1 MSSKERIGVIL
12 NVDAEVSKAKGNIES
27 LSKIFDGVGGNKGNQ
42 LRNILADIGKEYEK
56 LADESGKT
64 MTKIGDF
71 SKAERSTSK
80 LNQLFGKLGK
90 EIGNIGKMSAKE
102 LANLFPEDI
111 ANKVGKASEA
121 IKTFNTILEN
131 SGKGKGAISQATKEY
146 EAQEKAVRKAIQA
159 VEDLEKVKNG
169 TSKKNV
175 VSSEDK
181 NDMVVKV
188 EEAKAKA
195 TELKKVYKDLREE
208 MEKFEQTE
216 RENAAKQGKESMFDK
231 GTQNYSKPYREL
243 RDRVEEAKDKMNEAA
258 DAAKNLNNQLDNM
271 VVVGDLEKDLQSAKD
286 ALVDAQNK
294 AALLKKNLDSVSAS
308 EFNRALDEAKKKLQG
323 LSGIDLSKI
332 TNLDDLNK
340 LFDDFTNEGIEGL
353 KRGLQQAGIE
363 IKELDNVNDQLV
375 TSVDSATA
383 ALKKQN
389 QALDDINGIK
399 NRILQFFSL
408 TEGVQL
414 ARRVISQATEAIR
427 ELDKAMTETA
437 TVTDFSVGDMW
448 DALPRYTQAANE
460 LGATTLGAYETMTL
474 FYQQGLD
481 TNAVFEI
488 GTETMKMA
496 RIAGLDY
503 AEATDLM
510 TAALRGFNMELNET
524 SAQRV
529 NDVYSELAA
538 ITAADTE
545 EIANAMTKTA
555 SIANSAN
562 MEFETTAALL
572 SQIVETTREPA
583 ETAGTAMKT
592 IIARF
597 TEMKKATSDIID
609 VDGEEV
615 DVNKVEA
622 ALKSAGVALRDVNG
636 EFRDLDDVFLEL
648 ASRWDSLDIM
658 TQRYIATMA
667 AGSRQQSRFIAM
679 MSDYDRTME
688 LVDAAYDSAGAS
700 AKQFAKTQ
708 DSFEAKTNNLKN
720 AWQEYLLSLANSDV
734 VKGAIDALTKL
745 INVINDLTEG
755 GSSFQSSI
763 LKIFTAIAG
772 FKSLGSLFGSV
783 FSSLPSLFTQEGQTL
798 GGALSQGIQS
808 GVNNIKL
815 NFPFIGT
822 LRKELNT
829 VSEKIEQIK
838 TKGRDITFGNLRGI
852 SGDITN
858 LTKKNSGNL
867 GKQMNSYLQGEFTSV
882 DLTSEGK
889 KWADDLIDGF
899 TKDLA
904 KTGRLDTAL
913 DNLQTEVR
921 KGLQD
926 PNIAKN
932 GAGKKV
938 NVNKAEFDKNGLKDI
953 TKQANQAAMALSSV
967 GMAFSVIGSKL
978 SEQSGALGKFGHGLE
993 VVGNSASMA
1002 GMALMTVNTIA
1013 KTLNVTLSKGI
1024 LAVVA
1029 IAASAITLISGF
1041 ISKQKEL
1048 KKEAQQLTIETAK
1061 NTQEEVKANRE
1072 LANNLDET
1080 IEAYKNGIATKEQVA
1095 EASEELISKYGLEN
1109 HEIELLT
1116 GNYEALTTAIK
1127 AKIAAQEQE
1136 NYAAQISSAQ
1146 VSRDQLFSEGNLGA
1160 VANLE
1165 TGADSSDEIQLTE
1178 SFKSAFQEIATQYGF
1193 EDIISAEAGGKLSF
1207 SQAIESFTQE
1217 QLINFGKFQERYL
1230 VLLGETLRNQGL
1242 STDESEIYKGLTQVI
1257 GDTSSTFDELTET
1270 VNLANE
1276 SLIELA
1282 AIDFEKE
1289 FDISKIQSKSQYD
1302 EAASSY
1308 AANLRAQDPSLS
1320 DDRIE
1325 ELVSQYFSSFDS
1337 TKKYAQAQELILK
1350 LKTEFN
1356 GDENGIEIYKKYLD
1370 GEISPEEFLKLMV
1383 SVDIETNDVDAINQQ
1398 VYANQVSSVVTAPYD
1413 FSEASKGI
1421 SDYINENFT
1430 IEGID
1435 ETTLSGFESWLKS
1448 ISSILPSDINV
1459 LEAWNQALQGGT
1471 IEISNFLT
1479 QMQSLLNT
1487 QSLLMSET
1495 MLNKN
1500 VYGIEGTDEEL
1511 ASSFNKYNNA
1521 AEDKKGDIA
1530 RAEAIKFGIEAQA
1543 FIQAATNFGKS
1554 VEEMRTE
1561 LQGNIAA
1568 AQKKVDDLQNPD
1580 SQYSKDRATER
1591 EQNENYAKAVR
1602 RKAQIETTEL
1612 PQAKK
1617 KEQDALDEYTRV
1629 SQSSASTLK
1638 DMDAAY
1644 EEYQKT
1650 SEAVKALEKELKDVQ
1665 EVVDLGTVEV
1675 DTSEL
1680 DAAQAELDEAK
1691 TKLDSFEGKEAIK
1704 VQMEIE
1710 GALMEAEQ
1718 LTTLQTQFAK
1728 LKEITKDGFK
1738 IDLTTF
1744 NEMRA
1749 IAPEIA
1755 IGVERLADGT
1765 LDVSAGM
1772 EILNEKMGTQI
1783 ATEKEAIKTQLEGAV
1798 TDEKILQT
1806 KIDNAIAALEAE
1818 IEAIEASSEAEV
1830 QISTETVDALNAVTS
1845 DGAYERALLY
1855 EQEAEDQGDA
1865 AQMGATNVI
1874 NAVGAM
1880 DTAYQ
1885 EFGETLDTIHTK
1897 LRTMGKITYTKGM
1910 AKADIEAAKSQ
1921 LVDENTYDA
1930 DKGNYNPTKL
1940 SDDVE
1945 KYKTGGDN
1953 KLKKEEAIALL
1964 KSTITSLEKQK
1975 GVSVINMGDLEAAL
1989 SGLDGGGNNFGTST
2003 GSNKGS
2009 GGGNKDKNTTNT
2021 KLENIEQKLKDLDRK
2036 REKGQ
2041 INALEYQ
2048 TQRNN
2053 LLTQKHGLLE
2063 TDLNQKITSTK
2074 GAIYYDKKSD
2084 SVKYNS
2090 KIYDNIKD
2098 DSKKNEIDK
2107 IYKEAQKICD
2117 DMNKIEDEVGNIEK
2131 NQSNDTTN
2139 EDQKLDALERKRKKG
2154 EISADEYE
2162 KQKGELLTSKYG
2174 KLSSEFYSQLENNPE
2189 KDFFSYDEKTDT
2201 LKLNEKKYGQLS
2213 EDRQKEV
2220 KAQFDDVNEIL
2231 QEMNTI
2237 EDELGEINEKVTNDT
2252 TNNESKTEALDRQ
2265 LERGKV
2271 GAKDYSAQMSENLKD
2286 QQAKLQRE
2294 FNKKFSESADKSFFK
2309 YDKALDTILIDEQKL
2324 ALLGEEQRDAVLQ
2337 EYQTLKDI
2345 NDELNDV
2352 EDSIKEAKKYLKYS
2366 TTNTDSLQQA
2376 LSEDLE
2382 NGNLDP
2388 ATYQKEM
2395 KAANKAENRTLK
2407 GENNS
2412 ILKQIAEDVGPIFYN
2427 TQTRQ
2432 FEWNPMFDK
2441 STLTPEQIEMIETW
2455 MNGEADADGNR
2466 TGGKN
2471 AELKAAIKSGDSATI
2486 NAIKNDYRNS
2496 GYGSLYYKDATTGA
2510 LQYDDLIFDTL
2521 LQAAK
2526 DVAENNVSTYN
2537 SNNSQIKTNQ
2547 EENEDLTV
2555 RKNAKKYDTQQ
2566 YDYELEDLERQ
2577 YQNGTLS
2584 HSQYEAQKRT
2594 ALENK
2599 KAAALAE
2606 LAYQTSSETSDY
2618 ANLLGY
2624 VNIKKDDKGNIIG
2637 ISGNESYYKL
2647 EGEAKQKVDEFIE
2660 LLRGLCGTAADI
2672 DATIKDPDFKDDP
2685 VGTPNGKTA
2694 EQKRA
2699 EYNAGESA
2707 LWNNQNAQSNL
2718 EDDRYDLSRL
2728 EGVVGQL
2735 PLPQELQTALGMG
2748 FTAAEMGYEAREIV
2762 NLNSEY
2768 ASLNDNRK
2776 LMEATKEYV
2785 GSQEQ
2790 VASTKTEDENR
2801 VAYFDPT
2808 TNTYVIDEKKAKE
2821 NLSTE
2826 EYAKMMEEVEELNS
2840 NYAQRMKTIMRELS
2854 GGIIQKGMRTLGT
2867 SLTSLSKAFEQE
2879 EDGTYKVSDALDD
2892 LETALGLA
2900 SGSLDGFESTL
2911 TKIVEGAGKVSFKS
2925 LGKDVSPLTSF
2936 LESKNLGGVADL
2948 FNMVLGSGVKD
2959 SGSFTGADLLGSAS
2973 GAMGQL
2979 LEVGSG
2985 FMNWDMITGG
2995 VEMFTQGIA
3004 LGQQIY
3010 DRIKAGI
3017 EKIKQVIEQVIQY
3030 ISQATQVLVDAWTNR
3045 EDYLYN
3051 YLKLIEKHLQE
3062 YERLQRYS
3070 TQIQKGRIAS
3080 ADDIAKNWEDQWASL
3095 QKQLEEQTE
3104 RLETRQQE
3112 LDRSR
3117 WNPFMLISG
3126 WDPLSDTLYENREV
3140 KMLWDIIIGL
3150 GEAFAPLGTGTFFSQ
3165 LNQLYE
3171 DYDQRVQQS
3180 YEDRL
3185 AAEQALLDIE
3195 DERLELVKVGA
3206 DEATQ
3211 FEDKVLQ
3218 AFIQKEQQVIDELS
3232 RLNDAVTT
3240 ANQKLMST
3248 LQDNLSK
3255 IRQDRE
3261 NEKKEEELGEK
3272 ERRLA
3277 YLRQDTSGANQM
3289 EIKRLEEELEEGH
3302 EDYTDTLIDQKIS
3315 ELEKQNELA
3324 AEQRQQQIDLLQSQL
3339 DYAEKYGLYWET
3351 IYDMLYSIDENGKVV
3366 LNADNFDLDGNIRE
3380 NSQLAQLLGTHS
3392 DRIGMS
3398 TWQSVLD
3405 NEETKLLGLYYKA
3418 FMTRNGADGN
3428 WADYWALLDP
3438 GANDPDYTRQMAE
3451 IPDGLLGVLYKLEIG
3466 IREYFGTSNPGLV
3479 NMGRSAEQGLKNFFG
3494 KLFNYEPWETFK
3506 AEEFNKAYVEAKTIG
3521 GIHQG
3526 LVNLGNKIE
3535 DSWNSFLGLNQKAA
3549 KTGNQTTDKA
3559 KSNNNNNYGTQNYGA
3574 VTENYNFNIGTVGEN
3589 ISLDEMADRV
3599 VSAIKGMFTTS
3610 VTSVTKNR

>member
-1 MSSKERIGVIL
+1 MSNKEKIGVTL
-12 NVDAEVSKAKGNIES
+12 NIDAETSKAKVSIES
-27 LSKIFDGVGGNKGNQ
+27 LSKAFDGVGGGKGNQ

-64 MTKIGDF
+64 MTKLGDF
-71 SKAERSTSK
+71 SKAEKSTQK
-80 LNQLFGKLGK
+80 LGSLFGKLTK
-90 EIGNIGKMSAKE
+90 EISNIGKMSTKE
-102 LANLFPEDI
+102 LANLFPEDV

-146 EAQEKAVRKAIQA
+146 DAQEKAVRKAIQA

-175 VSSEDK
+175 VSSETK

-195 TELKKVYKDLREE
+195 TELKNVYKNLREE
-208 MEKFEQTE
+208 MEKFERTE

-243 RDRVEEAKDKMNEAA
+243 RDRVEEAKNNMNEAA
-258 DAAKNLNNQLDNM
+258 DAAKKLNNQLDNM
-271 VVVGDLEKDLQSAKD
+271 VVVGDLENDLQNARD

-340 LFDDFTNEGIEGL
+340 LFDDFTNEGVEGL
-353 KRGLQQAGIE
+353 KRSLQQAGIE
-363 IKELDNVNDQLV
+363 IKELDNVNDQLSN
-375 TSVDSATA
+375 SVDGATE

-389 QALDDINGIK
+389 QALSEINGIK

-481 TNAVFEI
+481 TNAVFEV

-496 RIAGLDY
+496 RIAGLEYKD
-503 AEATDLM
+503 ATDLM

-538 ITAADTE
+538 ITAADTQ
-545 EIANAMTKTA
+545 EIADAMTKTA

-615 DVNKVEA
+615 SVNKVEA
-622 ALKSAGVALRDVNG
+622 ALKTAGVALRDVNG

-648 ASRWDSLDIM
+648 ASRWDGLDMM

-679 MSDYDRTME
+679 MSNYDRTME

-708 DSFEAKTNNLKN
+708 DSFEAKVNNLKN
-720 AWQEYLLSLANSDV
+720 AWNEYLLSLANSDI
-734 VKGAIDALTKL
+734 VKGVIDLLTKL
-745 INVINDLTEG
+745 INVINDLTQG

-763 LKIFTAIAG
+763 LKIFTAVAG
-772 FKSLGSLFGSV
+772 FKAIGSLFGQA

-798 GGALSQGIQS
+798 GGALSQGIQA
-808 GVNNIKL
+808 GINKTKF
-815 NFPFIGT
+815 NFPFFGT
-822 LRKELNT
+822 LGQEMRKIT
-829 VSEKIEQIK
+829 EQVK
-838 TKGRDITFGNLRGI
+838 QTKGRTTNFGDLKGI
-852 SGDITN
+852 GEDITN
-858 LTKKNSGNL
+858 ITKKSAGKLGN
-867 GKQMNSYLQGEFTSV
+867 QMNSYLQSQFKQVQFT
-882 DLTSEGK
+882 DEGK
-889 KWADDLIDGF
+889 EWANGLVTGF
-899 TKDLA
+899 VNNLEKD
-904 KTGRLDTAL
+904 GRLDTAL
-913 DNLQTEVR
+913 DKLQTEVR
-921 KGLQD
+921 AGLNNPQ
-926 PNIAKN
+926 KVT
-932 GAGKKV
+932 GKAPKV
-938 NVNKAEFDKNGLKDI
+938 NVNKASFNKKDLEDV

-967 GMAFSVIGSKL
+967 GMAFSAIGSKL

-1002 GMALMTVNTIA
+1002 GMALMTINTIA

-1029 IAASAITLISGF
+1029 IAASAISLISGF

-1061 NTQEEVKANRE
+1061 NTKEEVKANRE

-1080 IEAYKNGIATKEQVA
+1080 IEAYKDGIATREDVA
-1095 EASEELISKYGLEN
+1095 EASKELISKYGLEN

-1136 NYAAQISSAQ
+1136 NYAAQMSSAQ

-1165 TGADSSDEIQLTE
+1165 TGADSSDEIRLTE

-1217 QLINFGKFQERYL
+1217 QLVNFGKFQERYL

-1257 GDTSSTFDELTET
+1257 GDTSSIFDELTET
-1270 VNLANE
+1270 VNSANE

-1302 EAASSY
+1302 KAAQSY
-1308 AANLRAQDPSLS
+1308 AASLRAQDASLS
-1320 DDRIE
+1320 DDKIE
-1325 ELVSQYFSSFDS
+1325 ELVSQYFSSFND
-1337 TKKYAQAQELILK
+1337 TKKYAQAQELVLK
-1350 LKTEFN
+1350 IENKFD
-1356 GDENGIEIYKKYLD
+1356 GDANGIEIYKKYLD

-1383 SVDIETNDVDAINQQ
+1383 SVDIETSDVDSINQQ
-1398 VYANQVSSVVTAPYD
+1398 VYTNQVSSVVTAPYD

-1487 QSLLMSET
+1487 QSLLMSEM

-1500 VYGIEGTDEEL
+1500 VYGVEGTDEEL
-1511 ASSFNKYNNA
+1511 ASSFDRYNNA
-1521 AEDKKGDIA
+1521 AEDKKGDVA
-1530 RAEAIKFGIEAQA
+1530 RAEAKKFGIEAQA
-1543 FIQAATNFGKS
+1543 FIQAAKDFGKS
-1554 VEEMRTE
+1554 TEEMRAE
-1561 LQGNIAA
+1561 LEANVEA
-1568 AQKKVDDLQNPD
+1568 AQTKVDNLLKPD
-1580 SQYSKDRATER
+1580 SEYSEARRRER
-1591 EQNENYAKAVR
+1591 THNENYANAVQ

-1617 KEQDALDEYTRV
+1617 KEQEAADKVNSMNGSATLAAIKTATDEYKK
-1629 SQSSASTLK
+1629 A
-1638 DMDAAY
+1638 
-1644 EEYQKT
+1644 
-1650 SEAVKALEKELKDVQ
+1650 SEAVKNLEEELKGVQ
-1665 EVVDLGTVEV
+1665 EVVDVGTVEV

-1680 DAAQAELDEAK
+1680 DTAQAELDEAK
-1691 TKLDSFEGKEAIK
+1691 AKLDSFEGKEAIK
-1704 VQMEIE
+1704 IQMEIE

-1728 LKEITKDGFK
+1728 LKEMTKDGFK

-1755 IGVERLADGT
+1755 IGVKQLADGT

-1772 EILNEKMGTQI
+1772 EVLNEKMGTQI
-1783 ATEKEAIKTQLEGAV
+1783 ATEKEAIKTKLESAKA
-1798 TDEKILQT
+1798 DEIALQA
-1806 KIDNAIAALEAE
+1806 KIDNAIAALNAE
-1818 IEAIEASSEAEV
+1818 IEAIKASSDAEV

-1921 LVDENTYDA
+1921 LVDEDTYDA

-1964 KSTITSLEKQK
+1964 QSTITSLEKQK
-1975 GVSVINMGDLEAAL
+1975 DVSVKNMGDLVAAI
-1989 SGLDGGGNNFGTST
+1989 SALDGGGDNFGTKDKSKSKSS
-2003 GSNKGS
+2003 GS
-2009 GGGNKDKNTTNT
+2009 KDKNTTNT
-2021 KLENIEQKLKDLDRK
+2021 KLKNIDQQLEDLDRK
-2036 REKGQ
+2036 RKNKE

-2063 TDLNQKITSTK
+2063 TDLNSKLSQAK
-2074 GAIYYDKKSD
+2074 GAVYYDKKSD
-2084 SVKYNS
+2084 SIKYNDAA
-2090 KIYDNIKD
+2090 Y
-2098 DSKKNEIDK
+2098 KKLSNEDKTKVDK
-2107 IYKEAQKICD
+2107 IYEEAKKICT
-2117 DMNKIEDEVGNIEK
+2117 DMNKIEDEVGSIEK

-2139 EDQKLDALERKRKKG
+2139 EDQKLKALERKREKG

-2162 KQKGELLTSKYG
+2162 KQKEELLTSKYG
-2174 KLSSEFYSQLENNPE
+2174 KLSAEFYSQLANNTE
-2189 KDFFSYDEKTDT
+2189 KEFFKYDAKTDT
-2201 LKLNEKKYGQLS
+2201 LELDQEKYGQLS
-2213 EDRQKEV
+2213 DDRKKEV
-2220 KAQFDDVNEIL
+2220 KAQYDEVNGIL
-2231 QEMNTI
+2231 EEMNKI
-2237 EDELGEINEKVTNDT
+2237 EDEVGEINEKVTNDT
-2252 TNNESKTEALDRQ
+2252 TNNESKTEALERQ
-2265 LERGKV
+2265 LKNGKI
-2271 GAKDYSAQMSENLKD
+2271 GAKDYSAQMKDNLND
-2286 QQAKLQRE
+2286 QKTKLQRE
-2294 FNKKFSESADKSFFK
+2294 FKKQLSESADKDYFK
-2309 YDKALDTILIDEQKL
+2309 YDKDLDTLLLDEDKL
-2324 ALLGEEQRDAVLQ
+2324 AQLSEEQRDAVLK

-2352 EDSIKEAKKYLKYS
+2352 EDKIKDAKKYLKYS

-2382 NGNLDP
+2382 NGDLDP
-2388 ATYQKEM
+2388 ATYQKQM
-2395 KAANKAENRTLK
+2395 KAANNAENRTLK

-2412 ILKQIAEDVGPIFYN
+2412 ILKSISDDIGPIFYN

-2432 FEWNPMFDK
+2432 FEWNPLFDQ
-2441 STLTPEQIEMIETW
+2441 SALTPEQKELIESW
-2455 MNGEADADGNR
+2455 MNGEVGADGKR

-2471 AELKAAIKSGDSATI
+2471 AELKAAIKSGDSDTI
-2486 NAIKNDYRNS
+2486 KAIKNDYRNS
-2496 GYGSLYYKDATTGA
+2496 GYGSVYYQDATTKA

-2521 LQAAK
+2521 LQEAK
-2526 DVAENNVSTYN
+2526 DEAEENVTTYN
-2537 SNNSQIKTNQ
+2537 SNKSTIKANK
-2547 EENEDLTV
+2547 EENEELTARKLPKDLTE
-2555 RKNAKKYDTQQ
+2555 KNYDIQR

-2577 YQNGTLS
+2577 YQKGTLS
-2584 HSQYEAQKRT
+2584 HSQYEDKKET

-2599 KAAALAE
+2599 KTAALNE
-2606 LAYQTSSETSDY
+2606 LAYQTNAATSQY
-2618 ANLLGY
+2618 ANLLQY
-2624 VNIKKDDKGNIIG
+2624 VDVQKDATTGEITSINASDA
-2637 ISGNESYYKL
+2637 YYQLK
-2647 EGEAKQKVDEFIE
+2647 GEAKQKADEFIE
-2660 LLRGLCGTAADI
+2660 LLRGLSGTVADI
-2672 DATIKDPDFKDDP
+2672 EAELQDPLFKDTPGDP
-2685 VGTPNGKTA
+2685 NQTA
-2694 EQKRA
+2694 EKKRA
-2699 EYNAGESA
+2699 EYNKEDAK
-2707 LWNNQNAQSNL
+2707 LWNLQNDQANLAENREDTSNL
-2718 EDDRYDLSRL
+2718 QGVLSK
-2728 EGVVGQL
+2728 L
-2735 PLPQELQTALGMG
+2735 PLPQEMQTALGIG
-2748 FTAAEMGYEAREIV
+2748 FTAADMGYEAQEI
-2762 NLNSEY
+2762 LNYRSQY
-2768 ASLNDNRK
+2768 DAIDNKRK
-2776 LMEATKEYV
+2776 LAEKE
-2785 GSQEQ
+2785 
-2790 VASTKTEDENR
+2790 TEYISSSEDVFDKDKVNA
-2801 VAYFDPT
+2801 VAYWDSI
-2808 TNTYVIDEKKAKE
+2808 TNTYKLNEEKFNALDVDKQAEVMAK
-2821 NLSTE
+2821 LE
-2826 EYAKMMEEVEELNS
+2826 EYTNEYGSSLKQIANE
-2840 NYAQRMKTIMRELS
+2840 ID
-2854 GGIIQKGMRTLGT
+2854 GGIIQKAAKVLGK
-2867 SLTSLSKAFEQE
+2867 SLQDVSKAFYKT
-2879 EDGTYKVSDALDD
+2879 EDGVYTTDAALRS
-2892 LETALGLA
+2892 LEATLGLTE
-2900 SGSLDGFESTL
+2900 GSLDKFKSALEAIAKGAEKVKFKGAGMTKEELAPL
-2911 TKIVEGAGKVSFKS
+2911 TKFFEDKGLEGVS
-2925 LGKDVSPLTSF
+2925 
-2936 LESKNLGGVADL
+2936 NL
-2948 FNMVLGSGVKD
+2948 FSMVLGDKEGGFNGAELLEAS
-2959 SGSFTGADLLGSAS
+2959 TGAFGNII
-2973 GAMGQL
+2973 G
-2979 LEVGSG
+2979 VGSD
-2985 FMNWDMITGG
+2985 FLNWDMINGG
-2995 VEMFTQGIA
+2995 VDMFTQSID
-3004 LGQQIY
+3004 LGKQIY
-3010 DRIKAGI
+3010 DRVKQGI
-3017 EKIKQVIEQVIQY
+3017 EKIKQAIEQVIQY

-3062 YERLQRYS
+3062 YEKLQRYS
-3070 TQIQKGRIAS
+3070 AQLEKGRIAS
-3080 ADDIAKNWEDQWASL
+3080 SDDIAKNWEDRWASL

-3104 RLETRQQE
+3104 RLETRQEE

-3150 GEAFAPLGTGTFFSQ
+3150 GEAFAPLGTGVFFSQ

-3195 DERLELVKVGA
+3195 DERLELVKYGS
-3206 DEATQ
+3206 DEATE
-3211 FEDKVLQ
+3211 FEQKVLD
-3218 AFIQKEQQVIDELS
+3218 ALIQKEQEAIDELS
-3232 RLNDAVTT
+3232 RLNDAVTQ
-3240 ANQKLMST
+3240 ANQKLLST
-3248 LQDNLSK
+3248 LQDNLAQ

-3272 ERRLA
+3272 ERKLA

-3289 EIKRLEEELEEGH
+3289 EIKRLEKELDEQH

-3315 ELEKQNELA
+3315 DLEKQNELA
-3324 AEQRQQQIDLLQSQL
+3324 AEQRQQQIDLLQGQL
-3339 DYAEKYGLYWET
+3339 DYAEKYGLYWDA
-3351 IYDMLYSIDENGKVV
+3351 IYEMLYSVDENGIVTV
-3366 LNADNFDLDGNIRE
+3366 NEANFDPDGNVRA
-3380 NSQLAQLLGTHS
+3380 NSALAQLLGTYS

-3398 TWQSVLD
+3398 TWSQVLD
-3405 NEETKLLGLYYKA
+3405 NEEANHLSRYYKF
-3418 FMTRNGADGN
+3418 FMTSNGADGN
-3428 WADYWALLDP
+3428 WAKYWALLNP
-3438 GANDPDYTRQMAE
+3438 GGNDPNYTREMQE
-3451 IPDGLLGVLYKLEIG
+3451 LPGGLRGVLSKLEIG
-3466 IREYFGTSNPGLV
+3466 IREYFGTSNTGIV
-3479 NMGRSAEQGLKNFFG
+3479 NMGRSSEQSVKNFLG
-3494 KLFNYEPWETFK
+3494 KLFKYEPWETFE
-3506 AEEFNKAYVEAKTIG
+3506 AEPFSKAYVEADTMNAIHEAEV
-3521 GIHQG
+3521 GI
-3526 LVNLGNKIE
+3526 VNGIKEGFN
-3535 DSWNSFLGLNQKAA
+3535 NFFGLNQKAA
-3549 KTGNQTTDKA
+3549 QNGSKTTDSV
-3559 KSNNNNNYGTQNYGA
+3559 KSNSSSEKSGILSQI
-3574 VTENYNFNIGTVGEN
+3574 FNITLDIEKFGES
-3589 ISLDEMADRV
+3589 IGIDEVTDKV
-3599 VSAIKGMFTTS
+3599 VTSIKGLFQGNINGFKKS
-3610 VTSVTKNR
+3610 Q